1 MANSYF
7 VVHNGLT
14 VGPLTID
21 AATGDIN
28 TSGNVNISGSV
39 GVSQIAK
46 NDSFISINDTGSGSS
61 VVIQIDGATEH
72 TVDSSGVNLAADN
85 RFAIAGNLIANT
97 TTLGGTVV
105 DSSLRTLGNLTALS
119 VSGSTSLF
127 GPLSTNAILFANA
140 GIASSGTASGA
151 LVVAGGAGISGNLNV
166 GSSVNVTNSLF
177 VAGAQTATLADA
189 TALAIALG
197 G

>member
-28 TSGNVNISGSV
+28 TPGNVNISGSV

-46 NDSFISINDTGSGSS
+46 NDSYISINDTGSGSS
-61 VVIQIDGATEH
+61 VVIQIDGTTEH
-72 TVDSSGVNLAADN
+72 TVDSSGVNLAAGN
-85 RFAIAGNLIANT
+85 RFAIAGNLIANAT
-97 TTLGGTVV
+97 ALGSNVV
-105 DSSLRTLGNLTALS
+105 DSSLLTLGNLTALN
-119 VSGSTSLF
+119 VSGTTSLF

-140 GIASSGTASGA
+140 GIASSSSASGA
-151 LVVAGGAGISGNLNV
+151 LIVAGGAGISGNLNV
-166 GSSVNVTNSLF
+166 GSSVNVTNGLF
-177 VAGAQTATLADA
+177 LAGALAASLADA